1 MYVSLAMIRD
11 KRNTLK
17 SAEGCDY
24 SSIMS
29 VASQHKQ
36 SIVYGND
43 SRLVGLLGHFLNH
56 RSSVVAAA
64 EYPKIRDADWSI
76 QILS

>member
-29 VASQHKQ
+29 VDSQHKL

-43 SRLVGLLGHFLNH
+43 SRLVLGHFLNY
-56 RSSVVAAA
+56 R
-64 EYPKIRDADWSI
+64 
-76 QILS
+76 